1 MKIRE
6 IISSGQAPSSPQDL
20 WLGRGSLKYFSGS
33 GWKAINASGIPPP
46 ADDEDR
52 QELEE
57 KVDSLDK
64 EMGEVK
70 QSISNIE
77 QYFSPS
83 VFLSIGDSDEV
94 KASNLAALSPISV
107 GDPFQCEINYG
118 FGVGRMSSS
127 GGFAHV
133 TTSEGYE
140 AFYDIS
146 TDGAVTKNS
155 TYVKPNEPLQVV
167 LSVEDLESAVDDT
180 TSAAIQ
186 KAALIVIVDEEGK
199 STVCTR
205 IMNDS
210 SPNPSFFVPS
220 SDNTLMR
227 LTFNITSKTFS
238 SSEYKP
244 NINLVA
250 ATVDT
255 LGAVKQADRVN
266 DLSVSAELADVVTAF
281 NSLLSKL
288 ITAGIMVQKP
298 T

>member
-1 MKIRE
+1 M
-6 IISSGQAPSSPQDL
+6 D
-20 WLGRGSLKYFSGS
+20 RGSLKYFSGS
-33 GWKAINASGIPPP
+33 GWKAINASGTPPP

-57 KVDSLDK
+57 KVGSLDK

-94 KASNLAALSPISV
+94 KALNLAALSSISV

-133 TTSEGYE
+133 TTSEGHE

-155 TYVKPNEPLQVV
+155 TYVKPDEPLQVV
-167 LSVEDLESAVDDT
+167 LSVEDLESAVDDI

-186 KAALIVIVDEEGK
+186 KAGLIVIVDEEGK

-220 SDNTLMR
+220 SNNTLMR
-227 LTFNITSKTFS
+227 LTFSVTSKTFL
-238 SSEYKP
+238 SSEYQP
-244 NINLVA
+244 NVTIAA
-250 ATVDT
+250 ATIET
-255 LGAVKQADRVN
+255 LGVVK
-266 DLSVSAELADVVTAF
+266 
-281 NSLLSKL
+281 
-288 ITAGIMVQKP
+288 
-298 T
+298 

>member
-6 IISSGQAPSSPQDL
+6 IINSSQAPSSLQDL
-20 WLGRGSLKYFSGS
+20 WLDRGSLKYFSGS
-33 GWKAINASGIPPP
+33 GWKAINASGTPP
-46 ADDEDR
+46 
-52 QELEE
+52 
-57 KVDSLDK
+57 
-64 EMGEVK
+64 
-70 QSISNIE
+70 
-77 QYFSPS
+77 
-83 VFLSIGDSDEV
+83 
-94 KASNLAALSPISV
+94 
-107 GDPFQCEINYG
+107 
-118 FGVGRMSSS
+118 
-127 GGFAHV
+127 
-133 TTSEGYE
+133 
-140 AFYDIS
+140 
-146 TDGAVTKNS
+146 
-155 TYVKPNEPLQVV
+155 QVV

-210 SPNPSFFVPS
+210 SSNPSFFVPS

-227 LTFNITSKTFS
+227 LTFSITSKTFS

-244 NINLVA
+244 DITIVA

>member
-1 MKIRE
+1 M
-6 IISSGQAPSSPQDL
+6 
-20 WLGRGSLKYFSGS
+20 
-33 GWKAINASGIPPP
+33 
-46 ADDEDR
+46 
-52 QELEE
+52 
-57 KVDSLDK
+57 
-64 EMGEVK
+64 
-70 QSISNIE
+70 
-77 QYFSPS
+77 
-83 VFLSIGDSDEV
+83 
-94 KASNLAALSPISV
+94 
-107 GDPFQCEINYG
+107 
-118 FGVGRMSSS
+118 
-127 GGFAHV
+127 
-133 TTSEGYE
+133 
-140 AFYDIS
+140 
-146 TDGAVTKNS
+146 
-155 TYVKPNEPLQVV
+155 
-167 LSVEDLESAVDDT
+167 
-180 TSAAIQ
+180 
-186 KAALIVIVDEEGK
+186 IVDEEGK

>member
-1 MKIRE
+1 
-6 IISSGQAPSSPQDL
+6 
-20 WLGRGSLKYFSGS
+20 
-33 GWKAINASGIPPP
+33 
-46 ADDEDR
+46 
-52 QELEE
+52 
-57 KVDSLDK
+57 
-64 EMGEVK
+64 MGEVK

-94 KASNLAALSPISV
+94 KASNLAA
-107 GDPFQCEINYG
+107 
-118 FGVGRMSSS
+118 
-127 GGFAHV
+127 
-133 TTSEGYE
+133 
-140 AFYDIS
+140 
-146 TDGAVTKNS
+146 
-155 TYVKPNEPLQVV
+155 
-167 LSVEDLESAVDDT
+167 
-180 TSAAIQ
+180 IQ

-210 SPNPSFFVPS
+210 SSNPSFFVPS

-227 LTFNITSKTFS
+227 LTFSITSKTFS

-244 NINLVA
+244 DITIVA

>member
-1 MKIRE
+1 LDNN
-6 IISSGQAPSSPQDL
+6 Q
-20 WLGRGSLKYFSGS
+20 LKYFSGS
-33 GWKAINASGIPPP
+33 GWKTLTGDS
-46 ADDEDR
+46 DDR
-52 QELEE
+52 HELEE
-57 KVDSLDK
+57 KVDDLDK

-70 QSISNIE
+70 QSINEMES
-77 QYFSPS
+77 YFSPS
-83 VFLSIGDSDEV
+83 IYLHIGDSDEV
-94 KASNLAALSPISV
+94 KAQNLANLQVIST

-186 KAALIVIVDEEGK
+186 KAALIVIIDEEGK

-288 ITAGIMVQKP
+288 ITAGIMV
-298 T
+298 

>member
-1 MKIRE
+1 
-6 IISSGQAPSSPQDL
+6 
-20 WLGRGSLKYFSGS
+20 
-33 GWKAINASGIPPP
+33 
-46 ADDEDR
+46 
-52 QELEE
+52 
-57 KVDSLDK
+57 
-64 EMGEVK
+64 MGEVK

-127 GGFAHV
+127 GGFAHA
-133 TTSEGYE
+133 TTSEGHE
-140 AFYDIS
+140 TFYDIS

-210 SPNPSFFVPS
+210 SSNPSFFVPS

-227 LTFNITSKTFS
+227 ITFSITSKTFS
-238 SSEYKP
+238 SSKYKP
-244 NINLVA
+244 DITIVA

>member
-1 MKIRE
+1 
-6 IISSGQAPSSPQDL
+6 
-20 WLGRGSLKYFSGS
+20 
-33 GWKAINASGIPPP
+33 
-46 ADDEDR
+46 
-52 QELEE
+52 
-57 KVDSLDK
+57 
-64 EMGEVK
+64 MGEVK
-70 QSISNIE
+70 QSINEMES
-77 QYFSPS
+77 YFSPS
-83 VFLSIGDSDEV
+83 IYLHIGDSDEV
-94 KASNLAALSPISV
+94 KAQNLANLQVIST

>member
-1 MKIRE
+1 
-6 IISSGQAPSSPQDL
+6 
-20 WLGRGSLKYFSGS
+20 
-33 GWKAINASGIPPP
+33 
-46 ADDEDR
+46 
-52 QELEE
+52 
-57 KVDSLDK
+57 
-64 EMGEVK
+64 MGEVK

-146 TDGAVTKNS
+146 TDGAVTR
-155 TYVKPNEPLQVV
+155 TVRVKPNEPLQVV

-210 SPNPSFFVPS
+210 SSNPSFFVPS

-227 LTFNITSKTFS
+227 LTFSITGKTFS

-244 NINLVA
+244 DITIVA

-298 T
+298 I